1 MMQSGGVEKTDI
13 AFQDLRV
20 GYILSIISIVCF
32 TTSILTSF
40 AGWIL
45 TAVFYFLAVWKRA
58 SGWSLLDF
66 EMTRSAML
74 GCAAFIVAYPLLL
87 LLSSLLGVWSL
98 ASYVATNAPFLVPVA
113 LWVFYTCVENNNLR
127 IVEKELGINLRLG
140 RICALIG
147 IVTIGVGYLGFVY
160 LIYPINFLFFP
171 YSSAFFASPF
181 LIASCILIIRKLK
194 VNVELNKK
202 KT

>member
-1 MMQSGGVEKTDI
+1 MQSGEEEETDR

-66 EMTRSAML
+66 EMTRYAML
-74 GCAAFIVAYPLLL
+74 GCAAFNVAYPILL
-87 LLSSLLGVWSL
+87 LLSSLLGFWSL
-98 ASYVATNAPFLVPVA
+98 ALYLATYALFFVPVA

-127 IVEKELGINLRLG
+127 IIEKELGINLRLG
-140 RICALIG
+140 RICALVG
-147 IVTIGVGYLGFVY
+147 IVIVGVGYFGFVY
-160 LIYPINFLFFP
+160 PIYPITLLLLP
-171 YSSAFFASPF
+171 YFSAFFASPF

-194 VNVELNKK
+194 VNVKLNRK